1 MRFFIQLET
10 QLHPFSHAQ
19 PTTQRTGL
27 LSKALV
33 QHKNSGWHRDYS
45 EGGDNRLSPMKEYTP
60 QRLLE
65 RKRWS
70 DTVSRM
76 RWTSTIIVYVACLI
90 SSDDVANDM

>member
-45 EGGDNRLSPMKEYTP
+45 EGGDSRLSPMKEYTP